1 MWFAILITALTAYL
15 LGNLNGSVCISALME
30 DDVRKHGSGNAGLTN
45 FFRNYGFAGTGL
57 VLLTDMIKTVL
68 ACFAGGLILEPFG
81 YGYEGRMLGAVAVSL
96 GHDCPILLG
105 FKGGKG
111 VASSFGVLLMTS
123 PVTAAIVFVFEIVT
137 IALTKTVSVASIGA
151 ALINIVLSCFLLRG
165 ESVSFVCSVLLS
177 CMLIFCHRANI
188 GRLIRKEENKLDFK
202 KISKLRKDGRN
213 A

>member
-1 MWFAILITALTAYL
+1 MNNIAAGCIAVVVGYL
-15 LGNLNGSVCISALME
+15 LGCFSTGLITGKAFAKFDI
-30 DDVRKHGSGNAGLTN
+30 RTKGSGNAGATN
-45 FFRNYGFAGTGL
+45 MLRTLGWVPGL
-57 VLLTDMIKTVL
+57 VTVAGDILKAIL
-68 ACFAGGLILEPFG
+68 ACW
-81 YGYEGRMLGAVAVSL
+81 LGK
-96 GHDCPILLG
+96 ILLG
-105 FKGGKG
+105 RTGAYLAGVACVAGHDWPVFFKFKGGKG

-123 PVTAAIVFVFEIVT
+123 PVTAAIVFVFEIAT